1 MYTQPTISSG
11 PGLRLFERLRSE
23 TADRHRKLEEEI
35 SPFWRFQAVDAYQR
49 YLACTY
55 PFYFAA
61 EKTLGDLDWRPAEID
76 FESRRKAGLL
86 IIDLTFFGAEVPTAP
101 GGPELSVANLQEAI
115 GCLYVLEG
123 ATLGGQVITR
133 HLKTLGI
140 EPSTGG
146 SFFAGYGSRTGEMWK
161 SFQASAT
168 SFCRDEDDVKNAVH
182 GAKRMFDLF
191 SVWMSQGLATKK

>member
-1 MYTQPTISSG
+1 M
-11 PGLRLFERLRSE
+11 FERLRSE
-23 TADRHRKLEEEI
+23 TADQHRKLEEEI
-35 SPFWRFQAVDAYQR
+35 SPFWRFQAVDSYQR

-55 PFYFAA
+55 PFYFTV
-61 EKTLGDLDWRPAEID
+61 EKTMGDLDWRPAEID
-76 FESRRKAGLL
+76 FESRRKATFL
-86 IIDLTFFGAEVPTAP
+86 ISDLTFLGAEVPMAP
-101 GGPELSVANLQEAI
+101 TGPEFSIHNLQEAI

-146 SFFAGYGSRTGEMWK
+146 SFFNGYGSRTGEMWK

-168 SFCRDEDDVKNAVH
+168 SFCRDEDCVKDAIY
-182 GAKRMFDLF
+182 GAKRMFDVF
-191 SVWMSQGLATKK
+191 SVWMAQALATEK